1 MCKHIAAVLYGIG
14 ARFDANPDAL
24 FTLRGVD
31 RNELIA
37 LGVDPS
43 MTGIA
48 ASDQR
53 VLVDEDMAALFG
65 IDLEMPLP
73 SAAIAQGKGKLPKSG
88 AEKPPARE
96 SRTTETLPDV
106 KDPVKPP
113 RPASRPGKRKSAP
126 PPGLTGH
133 GAPEPSRLV
142 TPPAKDDGEAERAAD
157 ADRKVLRNKARKT
170 GSPTGARYVRL
181 SVRKQLA
188 RPSRSERAGRR
199 R

>member
-43 MTGIA
+43 ITGIA
-48 ASDQR
+48 ASNQR
-53 VLVDEDMAALFG
+53 VLADDDMAALFG
-65 IDLEMPLP
+65 IELEMPLP
-73 SAAIAQGKGKLPKSG
+73 SAAIAQSKGKIAKSG
-88 AEKPPARE
+88 AEKQPARR
-96 SRTTETLPDV
+96 SRAAEALPDT
-106 KDPVKPP
+106 KDPIKLA

-126 PPGLTGH
+126 LAGLTGH
-133 GAPEPSRLV
+133 GAPEPGMLV
-142 TPPAKDDGEAERAAD
+142 TPPAEDHGAAEQATETDSKA
-157 ADRKVLRNKARKT
+157 LRNTARKT
-170 GSPTGARYVRL
+170 GSPTGVRYVRL

-188 RPSRSERAGRR
+188 KPSRSDRAGRR